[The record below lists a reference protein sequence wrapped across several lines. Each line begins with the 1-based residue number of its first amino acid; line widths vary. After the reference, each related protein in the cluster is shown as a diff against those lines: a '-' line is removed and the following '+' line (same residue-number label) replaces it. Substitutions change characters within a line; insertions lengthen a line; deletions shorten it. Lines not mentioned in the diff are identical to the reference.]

1 MLLTLGAS
9 LLGIMLAGKGVIRA
23 RYGSKGQGAIGA
35 GYGFKKI
42 LIKKVLVLP
51 HPLTNYE
58 IQGY

>member
-35 GYGFKKI
+35 GYGFKKSSLKKFWFPHI
-42 LIKKVLVLP
+42 L
-51 HPLTNYE
+51 
-58 IQGY
+58 